1 MFPSRGGDCA
11 RNCARGA
18 RRELRRRV
26 LEIRVADDRVATVDA
41 LGAMPRDLRGGVDPD
56 HGRPRYDLAN
66 LAFAPVLRDPSR
78 EAPADFWIRD
88 QRTAR
93 MLE

>member
-1 MFPSRGGDCA
+1 
-11 RNCARGA
+11 
-18 RRELRRRV
+18 
-26 LEIRVADDRVATVDA
+26 
-41 LGAMPRDLRGGVDPD
+41 MPRDLRGGVDPD